1 MFGIKKD
8 EKMYLKRTNGDVIG
22 SGETIRKIAE
32 NNTANLSSA
41 DLSFANLSSADL
53 SSANLR
59 FANLRFAN
67 LRFANLSSAD
77 LRSADFSGT
86 KRGDWVINGR
96 VIQISGLYY
105 PIIVFSEHMEI
116 GCECHSFN
124 DWSEFNDKR
133 ILQMDGR
140 EALEFWNE
148 NKWFLL
154 TLCEQQVIK
163 QEKE

>member
-32 NNTANLSSA
+32 NNTA
-41 DLSFANLSSADL
+41 D
-53 SSANLR
+53 LR

-67 LRFANLSSAD
+67 LRFANLSFANLSSADLSSADLRYAD

-154 TLCEQQVIK
+154 SLCEQQVIK